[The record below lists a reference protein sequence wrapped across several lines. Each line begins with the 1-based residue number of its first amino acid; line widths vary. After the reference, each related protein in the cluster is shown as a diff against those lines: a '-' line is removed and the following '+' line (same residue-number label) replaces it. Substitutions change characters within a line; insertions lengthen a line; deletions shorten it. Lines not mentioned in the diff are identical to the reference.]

1 MCQAY
6 YPVTFNG
13 IFHLNTSLPD
23 TGRIREQCGSR
34 VHDVFPYQAGNRQGE
49 NQDNPGFCPASISRT
64 ACSSVSGS
72 TGLTRN
78 LLMARSRQDFWIV
91 GSMYPE

>member
-13 IFHLNTSLPD
+13 IFHLNASLPD

-34 VHDVFPYQAGNRQGE
+34 VHDVFPYLAGNWLG
-49 NQDNPGFCPASISRT
+49 
-64 ACSSVSGS
+64 
-72 TGLTRN
+72 
-78 LLMARSRQDFWIV
+78 
-91 GSMYPE
+91 